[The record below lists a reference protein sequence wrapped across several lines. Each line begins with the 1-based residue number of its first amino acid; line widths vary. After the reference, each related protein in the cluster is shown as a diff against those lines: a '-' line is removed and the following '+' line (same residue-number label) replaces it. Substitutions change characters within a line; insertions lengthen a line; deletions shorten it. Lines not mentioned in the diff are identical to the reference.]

1 MNINMYNPDD
11 LNDDWY
17 DDMLNDMAR
26 ELYPSPIIDKDV
38 SIEDIDLK
46 DNLRLYKLK
55 DERIIKLINTP
66 QNKITFFNDIN
77 WDDNSSELTIEKE
90 NDLYSYNLF
99 LDNKHK
105 CTKVWENKRDS
116 LDNMF
121 YSFYKEILITIP
133 NNIIDLLYIDGNKR
147 ELGYNL
153 LKQYI
158 KNN

>member
-38 SIEDIDLK
+38 SIEDIDVK
-46 DNLRLYKLK
+46 DNSRLYKLK

-99 LDNKHK
+99 LSSKNK

-116 LDNMF
+116 LNNMF
-121 YSFYKEILITIP
+121 YSFDREIHINVPDT
-133 NNIIDLLYIDGNKR
+133 IIDLLYADGNKR